1 MTKPSSL
8 TKAELLEMLAEA
20 VRNTQPQPVR
30 SEQPAPAR
38 DTQPAPK
45 RNPRPGKRPAPKRTT
60 KIRSVRAPASRKRQP
75 R

>member
-30 SEQPAPAR
+30 SEEPAPAR

-45 RNPRPGKRPAPKRTT
+45 RKAGRPRKKAAPRFT
-60 KIRSVRAPASRKRQP
+60 S
-75 R
+75 

>member
-20 VRNTQPQPVR
+20 VRNTQPVPVR
-30 SEQPAPAR
+30 SEEPAPAR

-45 RNPRPGKRPAPKRTT
+45 RKAGRPRKKAAPKHTA
-60 KIRSVRAPASRKRQP
+60 KAKNVRASAGRKR
-75 R
+75 